1 MGGTSPLSCCHLPNG
16 TLLGSYEIK
25 GVLGQ
30 GGFGISYWAID
41 RQLGREIVLK
51 EHYPVGLCKR
61 DIDGAEV
68 IPADSSQENDYN
80 RSLAS
85 FCREARIVAALDH
98 PGIVRIHDIFQA
110 LGTAYI
116 VMAFAEGCT
125 LDQWLAEHS
134 QDPNQVEKLLLSL
147 LDILSYLHLR
157 EVFHRDIKPSNIM
170 VKEDGSAVLLD
181 FGAALEGLPTRTMT
195 VMASATFS
203 PPEQYLGDGN
213 IGPWSDLF
221 ALGRSFLSVLNGK
234 LDSYPRPLKAS
245 LGKATR
251 LEIEDRFQSAEEWK
265 MYLLEE
271 GKQKRSYI
279 WVWSIII
286 VCLLIAAVPLYFGT
300 RKSRDSD
307 STIEQKQT
315 KSVILPIQA
324 PSANNTPPI
333 PYQEGNPHPVPEAPL
348 SLMGTRLT
356 MSSKTPVST
365 YLSMRSEN
373 NYSIVQQLLH

>member
-1 MGGTSPLSCCHLPNG
+1 MGGTLPLSCCHLPNG

-125 LDQWLAEHS
+125 LDQWLAQHS
-134 QDPNQVEKLLLSL
+134 QDPNQVQKLLLSL

-195 VMASATFS
+195 VMASAAFS

-221 ALGRSFLSVLNGK
+221 ALGRSFLSVLDGK

-279 WVWSIII
+279 WVWPIII

-300 RKSRDSD
+300 RKSSDSD

-356 MSSKTPVST
+356 LSSNPPCP
-365 YLSMRSEN
+365 L
-373 NYSIVQQLLH
+373 IFP

>member
-1 MGGTSPLSCCHLPNG
+1 MGGTSSLSCCHLPNG

-195 VMASATFS
+195 VMASATFLL
-203 PPEQYLGDGN
+203 PNN
-213 IGPWSDLF
+213 IWEMVTLV
-221 ALGRSFLSVLNGK
+221 LGRICL
-234 LDSYPRPLKAS
+234 PW
-245 LGKATR
+245 
-251 LEIEDRFQSAEEWK
+251 EDHF
-265 MYLLEE
+265 
-271 GKQKRSYI
+271 
-279 WVWSIII
+279 
-286 VCLLIAAVPLYFGT
+286 C
-300 RKSRDSD
+300 
-307 STIEQKQT
+307 
-315 KSVILPIQA
+315 
-324 PSANNTPPI
+324 
-333 PYQEGNPHPVPEAPL
+333 PY
-348 SLMGTRLT
+348 
-356 MSSKTPVST
+356 
-365 YLSMRSEN
+365 
-373 NYSIVQQLLH
+373 

>member
-1 MGGTSPLSCCHLPNG
+1 MSCCHLPNG

-125 LDQWLAEHS
+125 LDQWLAQHS
-134 QDPNQVEKLLLSL
+134 QDPNQVQKLLLSL
-147 LDILSYLHLR
+147 LDILSYPAFAGSIPPGYQTIQYHGQGGWFCR
-157 EVFHRDIKPSNIM
+157 SSGFWCSFGRIANEDNDRDGLGCLFSSRTI
-170 VKEDGSAVLLD
+170 
-181 FGAALEGLPTRTMT
+181 FGR
-195 VMASATFS
+195 
-203 PPEQYLGDGN
+203 
-213 IGPWSDLF
+213 W
-221 ALGRSFLSVLNGK
+221 
-234 LDSYPRPLKAS
+234 
-245 LGKATR
+245 
-251 LEIEDRFQSAEEWK
+251 
-265 MYLLEE
+265 
-271 GKQKRSYI
+271 
-279 WVWSIII
+279 
-286 VCLLIAAVPLYFGT
+286 
-300 RKSRDSD
+300 
-307 STIEQKQT
+307 
-315 KSVILPIQA
+315 
-324 PSANNTPPI
+324 
-333 PYQEGNPHPVPEAPL
+333 
-348 SLMGTRLT
+348 
-356 MSSKTPVST
+356 
-365 YLSMRSEN
+365 
-373 NYSIVQQLLH
+373 